1 MGRLPSH
8 WAEKL
13 ITMRIPYEMDGE
25 LTLTSGATGQQF
37 PDATFA
43 NNIDKPFEIHRMI
56 PRVTA
61 LDSTGVALATQP
73 DQDLMQ
79 SLLRVAITDLGKN
92 TPLTKS
98 PTILNLLTK
107 GSSERTWEW
116 AEPYYLIRTEL
127 IQIVADALTFP
138 ANPAPIDDLNGLRL
152 EISFQGFLIV
162 VAPASES
169 R

>member
-1 MGRLPSH
+1 MGRLPST

-13 ITMRIPYEMDGE
+13 ITMRTPYEMDGE
-25 LTLTSGATGQQF
+25 LMVASGATGQQY

-61 LDSTGVALATQP
+61 LDSSGVPLATQP
-73 DQDLMQ
+73 DQDLLQ
-79 SLLRVAITDLGKN
+79 SLVRLSITDLGKN

-98 PTILNLLTK
+98 PTLMKLFTK
-107 GSSERTWEW
+107 GEAERTWEF
-116 AEPYYLIRTEL
+116 ADPYYLIRTEL
-127 IQIVADALTFP
+127 IQIVVDSLPFP
-138 ANPAPIDDLNGLRL
+138 AIDGLAFLRV
-152 EISFQGFLIV
+152 EISFQGFLLT

>member
-1 MGRLPSH
+1 MGRLPSS

-13 ITMRIPYEMDGE
+13 ITMRIPYEMSGE
-25 LTLTSGATGQQF
+25 LVLTSAQTGQQF

-43 NNIDKPFEIHRMI
+43 NNIDKPFEIHRLI

-61 LDSTGVALATQP
+61 LDDTGVALSTQP
-73 DQDLMQ
+73 DQELLQ
-79 SLLRVAITDLGKN
+79 SLIRVYITDLGKN
-92 TPLTKS
+92 TILTKS
-98 PTILNLLTK
+98 ATLLNLLTK

-116 AEPYYLIRTEL
+116 ADPYYLIRTEL
-127 IQIVADALTFP
+127 IQIVTDALTFP
-138 ANPAPIDDLNGLRL
+138 EIADLVSLRV
-152 EISFQGFLIV
+152 EISLQGFLIV